1 MLRAIAIAALLL
13 IVPLATAH
21 AQAPGVDAA
30 VEAASEEMPELRE
43 PPQRWEYGRS
53 HWQPQWERFGWG
65 NVALT
70 LGAEAAALT
79 IYFVATDP
87 VVRWTQ
93 PLPLDRAAARAFALD
108 TIDDQ
113 QMINT
118 VSHVILE
125 TMIIWPFLID
135 SLLLAGAVHGDTDTM
150 LQMLL
155 ISAETTAVAQLVT
168 WATNRLTGRVRPRH
182 MECAPNGTCSD
193 TGMGPVASFASG
205 HSLMTYA
212 SAGLTCVH
220 HIMNPWIVGSTEG
233 AYALCASSLTLATS
247 VGFLRLMSDL
257 HWASDVVISSLLG
270 SLIGWGMPLALHY
283 ARPRPQSSNRRS
295 EGGGLPITM
304 MVRPGAG
311 DEITG
316 LTLSGIF

>member
-1 MLRAIAIAALLL
+1 MARAIVIATLLVVVPAISAR
-13 IVPLATAH
+13 

-30 VEAASEEMPELRE
+30 VDAASEDAPRPRATPE
-43 PPQRWEYGRS
+43 RWEYGRS
-53 HWQPQWERFGWG
+53 HWQPQWERFGWW

-93 PLPLDRAAARAFALD
+93 PLPLDRAAQRAFALD
-108 TIDDQ
+108 TVDDQ

-125 TMIIWPFLID
+125 TMIIWPFLMD

-182 MECAPNGTCSD
+182 MDCAPNGTCSD

-205 HSLMTYA
+205 HALMTYA

-220 HIMNPWIVGSTEG
+220 HIMNPWILGSSEG
-233 AYALCASSLTLATS
+233 AAAMCASSLTLATS

-257 HWASDVVISSLLG
+257 HWASDVVISSVIG

-283 ARPRPQSSNRRS
+283 ARPRPQASGRRADGAQS
-295 EGGGLPITM
+295 FTM
-304 MVRPGAG
+304 IVRPGAG